1 MPAPRGDGLVA
12 ARSLLPPLQLTPVT
26 TPPAGAPV
34 ATPRWRPLLRWLQ
47 IVLAAA
53 FVVFAARAVWQQLRD
68 AGGTVTFAPRRPV
81 WLVAASLLLLANYLV
96 LVEAWRRVL
105 ISFGAVVPFAEA
117 SRVWFVANLGKYVP
131 GKIWQLSAMTVMLRE
146 HGIPALVAGA
156 AAVIVTLGNLGAGF
170 ALAAGFGGARVLGE
184 AFFATLVGLAVIGV
198 ALVLVPLLAPAV
210 VHLLG
215 RVRGREYATL
225 RVPHAAAL
233 WAFAGC
239 GLGWVMSGLA
249 FRWFALGMVGDAS
262 RSPFL
267 WIAAYSGSYLLGYI
281 AVFSPGGL
289 GVRELALATALP
301 ALGLAS
307 PGDAAVLTIVSRLW
321 LTVLEVLPGVAYLL
335 ASRRSR
341 R

>member
-1 MPAPRGDGLVA
+1 M
-12 ARSLLPPLQLTPVT
+12 T

-34 ATPRWRPLLRWLQ
+34 AIPRSRPALRLLQ
-47 IVLAAA
+47 VALALA
-53 FVVFAARAVWQQLRD
+53 VVWFAGRALWTQLGDARGA
-68 AGGTVTFAPRRPV
+68 VTFAPRRPV
-81 WLVAASLLLLANYLV
+81 WLVAASVLLLANYLV

-105 ISFGAVVPFAEA
+105 LAFGANVPFGEA

-131 GKIWQLSAMTVMLRE
+131 GKVWQLSAMTVMLRE
-146 HGIPALVAGA
+146 HGVSTLVAGA
-156 AAVIVTLGNLGAGF
+156 AAVIVTLGNVGAGF
-170 ALAAGFGGARVLGE
+170 ALAAGFGGARMLGE
-184 AFFATLVGLAVIGV
+184 AFFATLVGLGAIGL
-198 ALVLVPLLAPAV
+198 ALLLAPLVTPWV
-210 VHLLG
+210 VHRLARL
-215 RVRGREYATL
+215 RGKEYATL
-225 RVPHAAAL
+225 RVPHVASL

-281 AVFSPGGL
+281 AVFAPGGL
-289 GVRELALATALP
+289 GVREFALATALP

-307 PGDAAVLTIVSRLW
+307 PADAAVLTIASRVW
-321 LTVLEVLPGVAYLL
+321 LTLLEVLPGVLHLL
-335 ASRRSR
+335 ASRRAR